1 MLNET
6 APFPAPL
13 LFPMMSIHDVL
24 EAADHS
30 QPASADT
37 ETEFVGDPAAGAVT
51 LVGLTAYVQLTG
63 KTASCAIRAVWP
75 PITRA
80 PVRALPGLGAT
91 VKLTAPDPVPVA
103 PDVIAT
109 HCESGWAAHSQPASV
124 VTLILPLPPD
134 AVNDCAVED
143 NSNRHGAAS
152 WLTRARSPLMRMF
165 PCLADA
171 SGFAA
176 TCIWTCPAP
185 WPDEG
190 VRPVIQLASDVAVQ
204 AHSAWVLTVTVAVS
218 PLELTGE
225 VGGVSVTPH
234 FVGEGPVDVATV
246 EPQPAVAPANQQAN
260 PYRTAVRV
268 RRRIASGRRE
278 KTGPTTARRIDGL
291 PQVFSAGRAANRMS

>member
-6 APFPAPL
+6 APLPAPVF
-13 LFPMMSIHDVL
+13 FPMMLIHDVL
-24 EAADHS
+24 EEADHS

-37 ETEFVGDPAAGAVT
+37 ETEFTSDPAAEAVT
-51 LVGLTAYVQLTG
+51 VVGLTAYVQLTG
-63 KTASCAIRAVWP
+63 GTASCAIRAVWP

-80 PVRALPGLGAT
+80 PVRAVPRLEAT
-91 VKLTAPDPVPVA
+91 VKVTDPEPLPVA
-103 PDVIAT
+103 SDVIAT
-109 HCESGWAAHSQPASV
+109 HGESVWAAHAQPASV
-124 VTLILPLPPD
+124 LTLILPLPPD

-152 WLTRARSPLMRMF
+152 WLMRARSPLMRMF
-165 PCLADA
+165 PCLAAA

-190 VRPVIQLASDVAVQ
+190 VRPVIQLASEDAVQ
-204 AHSAWVLTVTVAVS
+204 VHSAWVLTVTVAVS
-218 PLELTGE
+218 PLELSGE

-246 EPQPAVAPANQQAN
+246 EPQPAVAAANQQAN
-260 PYRTAVRV
+260 PYRTALRA
-268 RRRIASGRRE
+268 RTRNASGRRE
-278 KTGPTTARRIDGL
+278 KTGPTTPRRIDGV
-291 PQVFSAGRAANRMS
+291 PQVFSAGRASNRMS